1 MSPVDP
7 HRGLVPSILDRL
19 IPQGSHSNVPTRWD
33 GANVDQMIEAV
44 RRDLEA
50 LLNTRQSQGDL
61 PKCYEELTHSVFTFG
76 IPDVVIL
83 STMALERDG
92 EMGPVIAEL
101 IERFEPRLRDV
112 QVILAD
118 KDPLGREIRFH
129 IEGRLRVEPYPE
141 LGFETVL
148 ELTTGRA
155 LITPSEG

>member
-1 MSPVDP
+1 MSPVDS
-7 HRGLVPSILDRL
+7 HRGLVPSVLDRL
-19 IPQGSHSNVPTRWD
+19 MPQANRSSSPTRSE
-33 GANVDQMIEAV
+33 GASLEQMVETV

-61 PKCYEELTHSVFTFG
+61 PTCYEELTHSVFTFG
-76 IPDVVIL
+76 IPDVLIL
-83 STMALERDG
+83 TTMAQDRGG
-92 EMGPVIAEL
+92 EIGPLIAEL

-155 LITPSEG
+155 LITSSEG